1 VFQIRAGRNRQINQ
15 RSRLARFCSSRARR
29 GPQAAAIAIRPA
41 KGTKTGSRQ
50 FVYKACMADHGQV
63 ERQRLNCK
71 GLARTTQ
78 AASAPASWPINTKL
92 VEPTVAKVKTAI
104 LQHALSIALVG
115 IHALG
120 GAPGLPAATM
130 PAGEPSTRSVQY
142 CVPQDD
148 DPNFYRF
155 YCRRDAAKP
164 YRSEAE
170 EHAKNS
176 NCSSVRVHYVK
187 TESRP
192 RWDSDKQT
200 SSRQHDPR
208 D

>member
-1 VFQIRAGRNRQINQ
+1 
-15 RSRLARFCSSRARR
+15 
-29 GPQAAAIAIRPA
+29 
-41 KGTKTGSRQ
+41 
-50 FVYKACMADHGQV
+50 
-63 ERQRLNCK
+63 
-71 GLARTTQ
+71 
-78 AASAPASWPINTKL
+78 
-92 VEPTVAKVKTAI
+92 VANVKTAI

-120 GAPGLPAATM
+120 GVSGLPVATT

-148 DPNFYRF
+148 DPNFYRVC
-155 YCRRDAAKP
+155 CRRDAAKP

-192 RWDSDKQT
+192 RWDSNKQT
-200 SSRQHDPR
+200 GIRQHDPR
-208 D
+208 DQRRRAGKQQNIVQDSGHRSPLRTRHIASLDGGCREPAGNGSRWKYLQPTANA

>member
-1 VFQIRAGRNRQINQ
+1 MNSN
-15 RSRLARFCSSRARR
+15 
-29 GPQAAAIAIRPA
+29 
-41 KGTKTGSRQ
+41 
-50 FVYKACMADHGQV
+50 
-63 ERQRLNCK
+63 
-71 GLARTTQ
+71 GLTE
-78 AASAPASWPINTKL
+78 AASALAYWSTNTKL
-92 VEPTVAKVKTAI
+92 VGPTVAKVKTAI

-120 GAPGLPAATM
+120 GVPGLPVATT

-170 EHAKNS
+170 EHAKDI
-176 NCSSVRVHYVK
+176 
-187 TESRP
+187 P
-192 RWDSDKQT
+192 T
-200 SSRQHDPR
+200 STIARQMQ
-208 D
+208 

>member
-1 VFQIRAGRNRQINQ
+1 
-15 RSRLARFCSSRARR
+15 
-29 GPQAAAIAIRPA
+29 
-41 KGTKTGSRQ
+41 
-50 FVYKACMADHGQV
+50 
-63 ERQRLNCK
+63 
-71 GLARTTQ
+71 
-78 AASAPASWPINTKL
+78 
-92 VEPTVAKVKTAI
+92 VAKVKTAI

-120 GAPGLPAATM
+120 GVPGLPAATT

-148 DPNFYRF
+148 DPNRF
-155 YCRRDAAKP
+155 CCRRDAAKP
-164 YRSEAE
+164 YRSEPE

-176 NCSSVRVHYVK
+176 NCSSARVHYVK

-200 SSRQHDPR
+200 GGRQHDPR

>member
-1 VFQIRAGRNRQINQ
+1 
-15 RSRLARFCSSRARR
+15 
-29 GPQAAAIAIRPA
+29 
-41 KGTKTGSRQ
+41 
-50 FVYKACMADHGQV
+50 MA
-63 ERQRLNCK
+63 N
-71 GLARTTQ
+71 
-78 AASAPASWPINTKL
+78 
-92 VEPTVAKVKTAI
+92 VKTAI

-120 GAPGLPAATM
+120 GVPGLPVATT

-148 DPNFYRF
+148 DPNSYRF
-155 YCRRDAAKP
+155 CCRRDAAKP